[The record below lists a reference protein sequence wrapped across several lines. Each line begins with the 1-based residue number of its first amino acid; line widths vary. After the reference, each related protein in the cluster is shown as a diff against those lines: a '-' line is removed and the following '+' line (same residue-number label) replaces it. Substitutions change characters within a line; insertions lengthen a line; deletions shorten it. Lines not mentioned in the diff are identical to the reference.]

1 MGSKQEGKA
10 QRRPIRNFIL
20 LPDLQWPYIIRIL
33 ALLNLAG
40 VLMAT
45 TICTLFYLR
54 YNVPVPD
61 EAEVVLDA
69 GEGNPMGGLLEENLM
84 DVIIPAFVISDVVS
98 LCLGL
103 WAALYFSR
111 KLAVPLYRVKQ
122 WADVIASG
130 DLSHRLKFRPGDDL
144 ETLEA
149 ACNQVS
155 ETYAHLI
162 DDLRRQVAEA
172 DLPASPRLQRL
183 KSTLERL
190 RT

>member
-1 MGSKQEGKA
+1 MSPKIGGKA

-20 LPDLQWPYIIRIL
+20 LPELQWPYIIRIL

-45 TICTLFYLR
+45 TICALFYFR
-54 YNVPVPD
+54 YNAPIEE
-61 EAEVVLDA
+61 EAAAVLADGD
-69 GEGNPMGGLLEENLM
+69 GEAMGNILEENLM
-84 DVIIPAFVISDVVS
+84 DVIVPAFVISDVVS
-98 LCLGL
+98 LAIGL

-111 KLAVPLYRVKQ
+111 KLSVPLYRVKQ

-130 DLSHRLKFRPGDDL
+130 DLAYRLKFRPGDDL
-144 ETLEA
+144 KTLED

-155 ETYAHLI
+155 ETYARLI

-172 DLPASPRLQRL
+172 DIPASPRLQTL

>member
-1 MGSKQEGKA
+1 MSPNNGSKA
-10 QRRPIRNFIL
+10 QRHPIRNFII
-20 LPDLQWPYIIRIL
+20 LPELQWPYIIRIL

-54 YNVPVPD
+54 YNAVASS
-61 EAEVVLDA
+61 EAGTA
-69 GEGNPMGGLLEENLM
+69 GESAGWTAMGELLEENLM
-84 DVIIPAFVISDVVS
+84 DVVIPAFVISDVVS
-98 LCLGL
+98 LCIGL

-111 KLAVPLYRVKQ
+111 KLSVPLYRVKK
-122 WADVIASG
+122 WADVITTG
-130 DLSHRLKFRPGDDL
+130 DLAYRLKFRPGDDL
-144 ETLEA
+144 KTLED

-155 ETYAHLI
+155 ETYARLI
-162 DDLRRQVAEA
+162 DDLRRQVDEA
-172 DLPASPRLQRL
+172 DPAEPRIQKL